1 MTNDDKEL
9 DETATDEIIKHNL
22 HGIVSTFY
30 ELVLLLKHFIHVRL
44 TVDMI
49 KSDAN
54 CWFFNMQ

>member
-9 DETATDEIIKHNL
+9 DETAADETIKHNL

-30 ELVLLLKHFIHVRL
+30 ELVLLLKHFIHERL

-54 CWFFNMQ
+54 C